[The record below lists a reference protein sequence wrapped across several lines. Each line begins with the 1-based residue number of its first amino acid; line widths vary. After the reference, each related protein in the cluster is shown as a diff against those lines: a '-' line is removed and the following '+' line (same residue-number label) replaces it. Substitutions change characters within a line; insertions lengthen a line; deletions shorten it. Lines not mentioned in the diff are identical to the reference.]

1 MTDKFRA
8 FEDWLLANGA
18 KFPKLALKVLSIP
31 NRLSLWSSISL
42 EQDYGQDVRGCIST
56 EVIQEDEVVVEIPLK
71 CLITV
76 EMGKETE
83 IGQLIL
89 QAGIDL
95 DAPKVNELEEDRI
108 LC

>member
-1 MTDKFRA
+1 M
-8 FEDWLLANGA
+8 
-18 KFPKLALKVLSIP
+18 
-31 NRLSLWSSISL
+31 
-42 EQDYGQDVRGCIST
+42 QDYGQDVRGCIST
-56 EVIQEDEVVVEIPLK
+56 EVIQEDDVVVEIPLK

-95 DAPKVNELEEDRI
+95 DAPKVNVLEEDTI